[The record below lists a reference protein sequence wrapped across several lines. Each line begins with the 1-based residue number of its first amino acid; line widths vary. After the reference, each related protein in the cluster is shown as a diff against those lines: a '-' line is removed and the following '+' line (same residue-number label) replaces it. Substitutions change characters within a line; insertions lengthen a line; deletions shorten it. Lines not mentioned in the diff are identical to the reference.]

1 VGVQQPALIIHGH
14 FYQPPRENPW
24 TGLID
29 REPSAQPAPNW
40 NERIHQECYR
50 ANATARVFDDQG
62 RVVRIVNN
70 YRHLSFNFGP
80 TLMTWLERWH
90 PDTYASIIQ
99 ADRDSAAV
107 RGGHGNAIA
116 QGYNHTILPLSNER
130 DRRTQIR
137 WGLAD
142 FRHRFGREAES
153 LWLPETACNDETLG
167 ALIDEGLRYVL
178 LSPFQAERVRPLAGG
193 DWQDASH
200 GQIDPRRAYR
210 YHHRDGSGRH
220 IAIFFYD
227 GHISRAVAFERA
239 LVSSSGLLD
248 RFAMAAGGA
257 GTVAQI
263 ATDGES
269 YGHHHRMGER
279 CLAYALS
286 ADADRRGFWVT
297 NYGEFLDHFPPEW
310 EAEIKAGPNGEGT
323 AWSCSHG
330 VGRWIRDCSCHSG
343 AKRGWNQQWRTPL
356 RTALDFLRDESAK
369 VFETMGADLFAD
381 PWAAR
386 DAYIDVVVDPQAD
399 REAWLTRH
407 AARPLDRSELVR
419 ALTLLEMQRDAMLM
433 YTSCG
438 WFFADLSGIE
448 TIQILKY
455 AARVLDYLGDL
466 GAVAIRKPFLQLL
479 TKAKSNL
486 REWGSGAN
494 IFRKAVEPVR
504 VRPAQVAA
512 TVAFL
517 VLAGDDTDAG
527 ELAGYRFRRNGVR
540 TETFGG
546 TRLATLCLHLESV
559 ATLRTWDFA
568 VAVVYGGGTDFTAA
582 VAPVLHHREGDTLV
596 ERFWSLA
603 AADGVNLPGLAADVF
618 GSDLVRLPDLQPD
631 DRYRI
636 CQAMLHQP
644 VQAWSEAYA
653 QPYRELLHY
662 MDWLRQEG
670 HPVPPELLAAADL
683 ALWREFGEAL
693 GKQRL
698 TLDPSPGQR
707 AQALA
712 SEAARKGHRF
722 DKAVIRARLQK
733 LFDDAVTQA
742 GLDPQSDD
750 AVIAM
755 RLLSLADHLG
765 AKLDVEVSQERL
777 CEALMTGMTATPG
790 IKGLATAL
798 NLAPSLVGR
807 PAQRGVLDPA
817 S

>member
-1 VGVQQPALIIHGH
+1 VVAQKPALIIHGH

-29 REPSAQPAPNW
+29 REPSASPSPNW
-40 NERIHQECYR
+40 NERIHHECYR
-50 ANATARVFDDQG
+50 ANAVARIYDDQG
-62 RVVRIVNN
+62 RIVRIINN
-70 YRHLSFNFGP
+70 YRHVSYNFGA
-80 TLMTWLERWH
+80 TLLTWMARWH
-90 PDTYASIIQ
+90 PETYAAILQ
-99 ADRDSAAV
+99 ADRESAAS

-116 QGYNHTILPLSNER
+116 QGYNHAILPLCNDR

-137 WGLAD
+137 WGIAD
-142 FRHRFGREAES
+142 FKHRFGRQPES
-153 LWLPETACNDETLG
+153 LWLPETGCNDETLG

-178 LSPFQAERVRPLAGG
+178 LSPHQAQRVRPLAGG
-193 DWQDASH
+193 EWQDVSR
-200 GQIDPRRAYR
+200 GDVDPRRAYR
-210 YHHRDGSGRH
+210 YWHRDGSGRS

-248 RFAMAAGGA
+248 RFAMASGGV

-269 YGHHHRMGER
+269 YGHHHHLGER

-310 EAEIKAGPNGEGT
+310 EAEIKLGPNGEGT

-343 AKRGWNQQWRTPL
+343 AKRGWNQAWRGPL
-356 RTALDFLRDESAK
+356 RTALDHLRDEAAR
-369 VFETMGADLFAD
+369 VLDTRGRELFTD

-386 DAYIDVVVDPQAD
+386 DAYIDLVVDPQAD
-399 REAWLTRH
+399 REAWLARH
-407 AARPLDRSELVR
+407 TGHPLNRPEMVT
-419 ALTLLEMQRDAMLM
+419 ALTLLEIQRYAMLM

-448 TIQILKY
+448 TIQCLKY
-455 AARVLDYLGDL
+455 AARALDLLEDL
-466 GAVAIRKPFLQLL
+466 GVATVRKPFLQLL

-512 TVAFL
+512 TLAFAL
-517 VLAGDDTDAG
+517 LAGDDAAEG
-527 ELAGYRFRRNGVR
+527 EFTGYRYQRQAVR
-540 TETFGG
+540 TEKMGV
-546 TRLATLCLHLESV
+546 TRLATMQVRLEDA
-559 ATLRTWDFA
+559 ATLRTWDLA

-582 VAPVLHHREGDTLV
+582 IQPVTAAAEAEALAG
-596 ERFWSLA
+596 RFWQQA
-603 AADGVNLPGLAADVF
+603 TREGVNLPGLVADIY
-618 GSDLVRLPDLQPD
+618 GRDLVRLPDLQPD
-631 DRYRI
+631 DRYQI
-636 CQAMLHQP
+636 CQAILHQP
-644 VQAWSEAYA
+644 VQAWSESYA
-653 QPYRELLHY
+653 QPHRELLTY
-662 MDWLRQEG
+662 IEWLRQEG
-670 HPVPPELLAAADL
+670 HPVPVDLVAAADM
-683 ALWREFGEAL
+683 AMWREFDEAL

-712 SEAARKGHRF
+712 NEAARKGHRF
-722 DKAVIRARLQK
+722 DKVLIKQKLQG
-733 LFDDAVTQA
+733 LFDDAVRQA
-742 GLDPQSDD
+742 VIEPQSDD

-755 RLLSLADHLG
+755 RLHSVADHLG
-765 AKLDVEVSQERL
+765 AKLDVETAQERL
-777 CEALMTGMTATPG
+777 CEALMAGLTATPG
-790 IKGLATAL
+790 IKALATAL
-798 NLAPSLVGR
+798 SLAPSLVGR
-807 PAQRGVLDPA
+807 PAMRGA
-817 S
+817 AY